1 MGNNSCREQE
11 LGSFKTRISGYLVYC
26 SGNCNS
32 RSAWNCDIPKKAF
45 LREEYEKEKDERE
58 NTREKGEEEY
68 MRRKREGMSEAQWK
82 LNMVAV
88 IVLMIVYLIVTLYNS
103 ERLAAQ
109 TEKNVEPSIRDGGCE
124 RES

>member
-1 MGNNSCREQE
+1 
-11 LGSFKTRISGYLVYC
+11 
-26 SGNCNS
+26 
-32 RSAWNCDIPKKAF
+32 
-45 LREEYEKEKDERE
+45 
-58 NTREKGEEEY
+58 

-109 TEKNVEPSIRDGGCE
+109 TEKNVEPSIRDGGC
-124 RES
+124 RRRVKDVYCKNAGTGRTSL

>member
-1 MGNNSCREQE
+1 
-11 LGSFKTRISGYLVYC
+11 
-26 SGNCNS
+26 
-32 RSAWNCDIPKKAF
+32 
-45 LREEYEKEKDERE
+45 
-58 NTREKGEEEY
+58 

-109 TEKNVEPSIRDGGCE
+109 VEKNVEPSIRDGGC
-124 RES
+124 RRRVKDVYCKNAGTGRTSL

>member
-1 MGNNSCREQE
+1 
-11 LGSFKTRISGYLVYC
+11 
-26 SGNCNS
+26 
-32 RSAWNCDIPKKAF
+32 
-45 LREEYEKEKDERE
+45 
-58 NTREKGEEEY
+58 

-109 TEKNVEPSIRDGGCE
+109 TEKCRAIHSRWWLQA
-124 RES
+124 ES

>member
-1 MGNNSCREQE
+1 
-11 LGSFKTRISGYLVYC
+11 
-26 SGNCNS
+26 
-32 RSAWNCDIPKKAF
+32 
-45 LREEYEKEKDERE
+45 
-58 NTREKGEEEY
+58 

-109 TEKNVEPSIRDGGCE
+109 VEKMSSHPFEITRWMMSYISGE
-124 RES
+124 F

>member
-1 MGNNSCREQE
+1 
-11 LGSFKTRISGYLVYC
+11 
-26 SGNCNS
+26 
-32 RSAWNCDIPKKAF
+32 
-45 LREEYEKEKDERE
+45 
-58 NTREKGEEEY
+58 

-109 TEKNVEPSIRDGGCE
+109 TGEKCRAIHSRWWLQA
-124 RES
+124 ES

>member
-1 MGNNSCREQE
+1 
-11 LGSFKTRISGYLVYC
+11 
-26 SGNCNS
+26 
-32 RSAWNCDIPKKAF
+32 
-45 LREEYEKEKDERE
+45 
-58 NTREKGEEEY
+58 

-109 TEKNVEPSIRDGGCE
+109 TEKMSSHPFEMVVAGGVKDVYSKNAGTG
-124 RES
+124 RTSL